1 MNLPPKILV
10 IGACGQIGTELTL
23 ALRQKYGGEAVIAAD
38 LKRES
43 DLLKGGGPFLP
54 LDIMDRKILQ
64 VQVKRHGINTIY
76 LLAAMLSA
84 SGEQHPETA
93 WKLNMES
100 LLNTLEVAREEN
112 IQSVFWP
119 SSIAV
124 FGPDAP
130 KKDCPQ
136 NTWSTPAT
144 VYGISKL
151 SGEQWCHYYFKRY
164 GVDIRSIRYPGLIS
178 YKTLPGGGTTDYAIE
193 IFHAAIRGESY
204 TCFLRGNT
212 RLPMMYMDDAVR
224 GTIELMEAPAS
235 RITVRTAYNIA
246 GISFTPE
253 EVAAEIK
260 RLIPGF
266 TITYLPDYRQAI
278 ADTWPESIDDAT
290 ARADWS
296 WKPEYDLRRMSEEM
310 IRHIRPEL
318 AMSTKSK

>member
-1 MNLPPKILV
+1 MDIPPKILV

-23 ALRQKYGGEAVIAAD
+23 ALRQKYGGDSVVAAD

-54 LDIMDRKILQ
+54 LDIMDKKILQ

-84 SGEQHPETA
+84 SGEQQPELA

-100 LLNTLEVAREEN
+100 LLNTLEVAREEKIN
-112 IQSVFWP
+112 RIFWP

-130 KKDCPQ
+130 KRDCPQ
-136 NTWSTPAT
+136 NAWSTPAT

-151 SGEQWCHYYFKRY
+151 SGEQWCHYYYRRY

-193 IFHAAIRGESY
+193 IFHAAIRAESY
-204 TCFLRGNT
+204 SCFLRQDT

-235 RITVRTAYNIA
+235 RLTVRTAYNLA
-246 GISFTPE
+246 GISFTPA
-253 EVAAEIK
+253 EVAAAIS
-260 RLIPGF
+260 RLIPDF
-266 TITYLPDYRQAI
+266 AIEYHPDYRQSI
-278 ADTWPESIDDAT
+278 AESWPESIDDLT
-290 ARADWS
+290 ARNDWG
-296 WKPEYDLRRMSEEM
+296 WKPEYNLHRMTGEM

>member
-1 MNLPPKILV
+1 MAPAGKLAQNLLWR
-10 IGACGQIGTELTL
+10 CGRNMAGNP
-23 ALRQKYGGEAVIAAD
+23 VMAAD

-84 SGEQHPETA
+84 SGEQHPELA

-112 IQSVFWP
+112 IQRVFWP

-130 KKDCPQ
+130 KMDCPQ
-136 NTWSTPAT
+136 NAWSTPAT

-164 GVDIRSIRYPGLIS
+164 GVDVRSIRYPGLIS

-204 TCFLRGNT
+204 TCFLRENT

-235 RITVRTAYNIA
+235 
-246 GISFTPE
+246 S
-253 EVAAEIK
+253 
-260 RLIPGF
+260 
-266 TITYLPDYRQAI
+266 
-278 ADTWPESIDDAT
+278 
-290 ARADWS
+290 
-296 WKPEYDLRRMSEEM
+296 
-310 IRHIRPEL
+310 
-318 AMSTKSK
+318 

>member
-1 MNLPPKILV
+1 MDNAPKILV

-23 ALRQKYGGEAVIAAD
+23 ALRQQYGGESVLAAD

-54 LDIMDRKILQ
+54 LDIMDKMTLQ
-64 VQVKRHGINTIY
+64 VQVRRHGINTIY

-84 SGEQHPETA
+84 SGEQQPQLA
-93 WKLNMES
+93 WRLNMES
-100 LLNTLEVAREEN
+100 LLNTLEVAREEDV
-112 IQSVFWP
+112 QKVFWP

-124 FGPDAP
+124 FGPDAT
-130 KKDCPQ
+130 KTDCPQ
-136 NTWSTPAT
+136 NALSTPAT

-164 GVDIRSIRYPGLIS
+164 GVDVRSIRYPGLIS

-193 IFHAAIRGESY
+193 IFHAAIRGETYS
-204 TCFLRGNT
+204 CFLRSDQ

-224 GTIELMEAPAS
+224 GTIELMGAPAS
-235 RITVRTAYNIA
+235 WLTVRTAYNLA
-246 GISFTPE
+246 GISFTPA

-266 TITYLPDYRQAI
+266 SIEYHPDYRQGI
-278 ADTWPESIDDAT
+278 AETWPESIHDQT
-290 ARADWS
+290 ARTDWG
-296 WKPEYDLRRMSEEM
+296 WKPEYDLRRMTEEM

-318 AMSTKSK
+318 AMSTKH

>member
-1 MNLPPKILV
+1 MAQDKILV

-23 ALRQKYGGEAVIAAD
+23 ALRQRYGGETVLAAD

-43 DLLKGGGPFLP
+43 DLLKGTGPFLP
-54 LDIMDRKILQ
+54 LDVMDKTTLQ
-64 VQVKRHGINTIY
+64 VQVNRHGIETIY

-84 SGEQHPETA
+84 SGELQPQLA
-93 WKLNMES
+93 WRVNMES
-100 LLNTLEVAREEN
+100 LLNTLEAAREEAV
-112 IQSVFWP
+112 QKVFWP

-136 NTWSTPAT
+136 NAWSTPAT

-164 GVDIRSIRYPGLIS
+164 GVDVRSIRYPGLIS

-204 TCFLRGNT
+204 SCFLRDDQ

-235 RITVRTAYNIA
+235 KLTIRTAYNIS
-246 GISFTPE
+246 GISFTPA

-260 RLIPGF
+260 KLIPGF
-266 TITYLPDYRQAI
+266 SIEYKPDYRQAI
-278 ADTWPESIDDAT
+278 AETWPESIQDQT
-290 ARADWS
+290 ARKDWG
-296 WKPEYDLRRMSEEM
+296 WQPEYNLGKMTEEM
-310 IRHIRPEL
+310 IRHITPEL
-318 AMSTKSK
+318 AMSTKH